1 MRSMDQRQQSAA
13 PIVGIVLVAVGLA
26 AFALRQLGVDLGDAV
41 GDGGWPLFVI
51 VPGLILIALAVMPA
65 APNGVGFAI
74 GGSIVTTVG
83 LLLLYQQ
90 ATGHWESWAYAWSL
104 RPAAAGVA
112 MTVYGWA
119 TGHRELTSVGVRLA
133 GIGALLFA
141 VGVWFFET
149 VFDTGRVPFD
159 LATWWPVVPIVG
171 GLVLV
176 VRALTRPVDAP
187 PDEVSR

>member
-1 MRSMDQRQQSAA
+1 MDRRRQSAA

-26 AFALRQLGVDLGDAV
+26 AFALRQLGVDLADVV

-83 LLLLYQQ
+83 FILLYQQ
-90 ATGHWESWAYAWSL
+90 ATGHWESWAYAWAL
-104 RPAAAGVA
+104 LPAAAGAA

-119 TGHRELTSVGVRLA
+119 TGHSELTSVGLRLA
-133 GIGALLFA
+133 AIGALLFA
-141 VGVWFFET
+141 VGFWFFET
-149 VFDTGRVPFD
+149 IFDTGRVPFD
-159 LATWWPVVPIVG
+159 LATWWPVVPIAAGV
-171 GLVLV
+171 VLT
-176 VRALTRPVDAP
+176 VRALTRTGDPA
-187 PDEVSR
+187 PDEDPR